1 MQYRP
6 DIDGLRAV
14 AVLPVV
20 LFHAGSQ
27 TFSGGFVGVDIF
39 FVISGYLIGG
49 IIAEEIRQ
57 GRFTILNFYER
68 RIRRLFP
75 ALFTVIACSAVVAS
89 FVFMPADFRDFGE
102 SAAAATLFVAN
113 ILFWQEAGYF
123 DTPAAVKP
131 LLHTWSLSVE
141 EQFYLV
147 FPLFMIIVHRWLKG
161 RWVQWLLPVLVLS
174 FALSAWGAI
183 HKPSSTFYLA
193 PTRAWELLTGVL
205 LALGLL
211 APIGRRWLR
220 EALALAGVALIAWAV
235 LRFDAHTA
243 FPGVNALFPVLG
255 AALLIHTGCPDTG
268 MGGTIVSRLLS
279 WQPLVLTGLISYSLY
294 LWHWPLIVFAGY
306 INIHPLSNLQ
316 MSLVVLL
323 SIGLAVLSWRYVE
336 RPFRSRTRI
345 TARPLFAGAVT
356 AMAVLVVIG
365 GMIAVTQG
373 WPGRFPPQVQMIAA
387 VSAATDPRSIE
398 CKSFLSGEGRTE
410 PCIYGAPAAPR
421 TAVWGD
427 SHANALIPGIA
438 AAAERHGE
446 AVAFLGADSCRPVFD
461 VYDGRVA
468 NTECRDYNDAVRA
481 WLQARP
487 EITHVIV
494 VSRWA
499 TLAHGK
505 TGTLGPNEGYE
516 PPAISDRP
524 GHVVDIDTA
533 ERLAERHVRQTI
545 DILRQIG
552 KTVVLVYPVP
562 EIGYDVPSTLA
573 RLVLF
578 GEEPGS
584 FTRPLALHRERQRF
598 IAGVLDE
605 LGDDRIIRVHPET
618 RLCNEQDCMVYA
630 GGQPLYHDDDHL
642 SLAGAAWLAP
652 LFDPVF
658 AAVAEAG
665 PVRPSRSAAARP

>member
-1 MQYRP
+1 MQYRA

-20 LFHAGSQ
+20 LFHAGSR

-75 ALFTVIACSAVVAS
+75 ALFTVIAASAVIAA

-102 SAAAATLFVAN
+102 SAVAATLFVAN

-147 FPLFMIIVHRWLKG
+147 FPVFMIAVRRWLKG
-161 RWVQWLLPVLVLS
+161 GWVLWLLPVLAVSFGLS
-174 FALSAWGAI
+174 VWGAI
-183 HKPSSTFYLA
+183 YKPSSTFYLA

-205 LALGLL
+205 LALGVF
-211 APIGRRWLR
+211 APVGRRWLR
-220 EALALAGVALIAWAV
+220 EALALAGLALIAWAV
-235 LRFDAHTA
+235 LRFSEHTA
-243 FPGVNALFPVLG
+243 FPGLNALFPVLG
-255 AALLIHTGCPDTG
+255 AALLIHSGRN
-268 MGGTIVSRLLS
+268 GTMVSRVMGRR
-279 WQPLVLTGLISYSLY
+279 PVVFVGLISYSLY

-306 INIHPLSNLQ
+306 INIHPLSVWQ

-323 SIGLAVLSWRYVE
+323 SVLLAVLSWRYVE
-336 RPFRSRTRI
+336 RPFRSRSRI
-345 TARPLFAGAVT
+345 AARPLFAGA
-356 AMAVLVVIG
+356 AMAMTVLVVAG
-365 GMIAVTQG
+365 GAVAFMQG

-387 VSAATDPRSIE
+387 ASAATDPRSVA
-398 CKSFLSGEGRTE
+398 CKDFLSAGAGGEGE
-410 PCIYGAPAAPR
+410 PCIYGATALPR

-438 AAAERHGE
+438 AAAARHGE
-446 AVAFLGADSCRPVFD
+446 AVAFLGADSCRPVFGVFD
-461 VYDGRVA
+461 SRTMSTA
-468 NTECRDYNDAVRA
+468 CKSYNDGVRA
-481 WLQARP
+481 WLEQHP
-487 EITHVIV
+487 EIAYVV
-494 VSRWA
+494 MVSRWA

-505 TGTLGPNEGYE
+505 SGTLGPNEGYE

-524 GHVVDIDTA
+524 GRVIDFAAA
-533 ERLAERHVRQTI
+533 ERLAERAVRQTVET
-545 DILRQIG
+545 LRQMG

-562 EIGYDVPSTLA
+562 EVGYDVPSTLA
-573 RLVLF
+573 RLALF
-578 GEEPGS
+578 GEAPGS
-584 FTRPLALHRERQRF
+584 FTRPAELYRARSRF
-598 IAGVLDE
+598 IAGVLDG
-605 LGDDRIIRVHPET
+605 LGEDRIIRVHPEA
-618 RLCNEQDCMVYA
+618 RLCDARRCLVYA
-630 GGQPLYHDDDHL
+630 DGQPLYHDDDHL

-658 AAVAEAG
+658 ADIAADE
-665 PVRPSRSAAARP
+665 RFPSAPKRSAAARP

>member
-27 TFSGGFVGVDIF
+27 TFSGGYVGVDIF

-49 IIAEEIRQ
+49 IIVEEIGQ

-75 ALFTVIACSAVVAS
+75 ALFTVIAASAVIAS

-141 EQFYLV
+141 EQFYVV
-147 FPLFMIIVHRWLKG
+147 FPVFMILVRRWLKG
-161 RWVQWLLPVLVLS
+161 RWVLWLLPVLVLS
-174 FALSAWGAI
+174 FGLSVWGAI
-183 HKPSSTFYLA
+183 YKPSSTFYLA

-205 LALGLL
+205 LALGVF
-211 APIGRRWLR
+211 APVARRWLR
-220 EALALAGVALIAWAV
+220 ESLALAGLALIAWAV
-235 LRFDAHTA
+235 LRFDEHTA
-243 FPGVNALFPVLG
+243 FPGLNALFPVLG
-255 AALLIHTGCPDTG
+255 AALLIHSGRN
-268 MGGTIVSRLLS
+268 GTIVSRLLG
-279 WQPLVLTGLISYSLY
+279 QRPLVFTGLISYSLY

-306 INIHPLSNLQ
+306 INIHPLSDVQ

-323 SIGLAVLSWRYVE
+323 SIGLAILSWRYVE
-336 RPFRSRTRI
+336 RPFRSRSRI
-345 TARPLFAGAVT
+345 AVRPLFAGAAA
-356 AMAVLVVIG
+356 AMALLVVAG
-365 GMIAVTQG
+365 GAVAVAKG
-373 WPGRFPPQVQMIAA
+373 WPARFPLQVQMIAA
-387 VSAATDPRSIE
+387 ATAATDPRAVE
-398 CKSFLSGEGRTE
+398 CKNFLFGGSSAGAE
-410 PCIYGAPAAPR
+410 PCTYGAAAAPR

-446 AVAFLGADSCRPVFD
+446 AVAFLGADSCRPVFGA
-461 VYDGRVA
+461 YDSRTA
-468 NTECRDYNDAVRA
+468 STACKEYNDAVRT
-481 WLQARP
+481 WLERHP
-487 EITHVIV
+487 EIDYVV
-494 VSRWA
+494 MVSRWA

-505 TGTLGPNEGYE
+505 SGTLGPNEGYE

-524 GHVVDIDTA
+524 GRVLDIGDA
-533 ERLAERHVRQTI
+533 EQLAERHVRQTVET
-545 DILRQIG
+545 LRRMG
-552 KTVVLVYPVP
+552 KKVVLVYPVP
-562 EIGYDVPSTLA
+562 EVGYDVPSTLA
-573 RLVLF
+573 RRALF
-578 GEEPGS
+578 GEEPES
-584 FTRPLALHRERQRF
+584 FTRPVSLYRKRSHF
-598 IAGVLDE
+598 IAGVLDG
-605 LGDDRIIRVHPET
+605 LGDEGIIRLHPES
-618 RLCNEQDCMVYA
+618 RLCDETDCLVYA
-630 GGQPLYHDDDHL
+630 DGQPLYHDDDHL
-642 SLAGAAWLAP
+642 SLAGAAFLAP

-658 AAVAEAG
+658 AAIAESDRQS
-665 PVRPSRSAAARP
+665 PKRPTAARP